1 MMLTVLGKTVFED
14 KQALI
19 VEDDAHHLLALSSL
33 LSDFNITYKRNT
45 TGANVLSQARRLQP
59 DFILLDLD
67 LPDDDPFAIYEKLRA
82 DQELRPTPVIAIGER
97 RLLDQLLPRIHAS
110 GFAGYIAKPIARPE
124 FQDLLTKILGH

>member
-82 DQELRPTPVIAIGER
+82 DQE
-97 RLLDQLLPRIHAS
+97 
-110 GFAGYIAKPIARPE
+110 
-124 FQDLLTKILGH
+124 